1 VHARV
6 TLLEIDTMRASVP
19 TAAALFEHDVLP
31 ALRSQEGYR
40 GVYVLATPEGK
51 AVLVSLWDT
60 EEQAD
65 AGAPT
70 GFYAEALAR
79 YVTLFAAPGAWEMA
93 GITTSQRSLTTLG
106 DRARP
111 TTFWFALSDDA
122 DPESVATAL
131 ESAFLDDGLE
141 AQTLQDRLDQ
151 AVASSWTVN
160 RLIQGFIGLG
170 LVVGVVALGVV
181 SARAVV
187 ERRQQIG
194 VLRAIGFQPGMVRLA
209 FLPEASFIS
218 LAAIATGCA
227 LGLIT
232 AYNVV
237 AHRGEQQDVALAVPW
252 LNLAVIF
259 TVVYLASLAST
270 LLPAIRASRV
280 YPAEAL
286 RYE

>member
-1 VHARV
+1 VFEPVDVEVRDPSTGTEL
-6 TLLEIDTMRASVP
+6 TLTVIGVFDDSVP
-19 TAAALFEHDVLP
+19 
-31 ALRSQEGYR
+31 
-40 GVYVLATPEGK
+40 
-51 AVLVSLWDT
+51 
-60 EEQAD
+60 
-65 AGAPT
+65 
-70 GFYAEALAR
+70 
-79 YVTLFAAPGAWEMA
+79 WEMA
-93 GITTSQRSLTTLG
+93 GITTSQRALAPLG
-106 DRARP
+106 DRAQP
-111 TTFWFALSDDA
+111 TTFWFGLAEGA
-122 DPESVATAL
+122 DPDAVATAL
-131 ESAFLDDGLE
+131 ESAFLESGVE
-141 AQTLQDRLDQ
+141 AQTLQDRLDE

-209 FLPEASFIS
+209 FIAEASFVS
-218 LAAIATGCA
+218 LAAIAVGCG

-237 AHRGEQQDVALAVPW
+237 SYMGAQQDVALTVPW
-252 LNLAVIF
+252 VNLAVI
-259 TVVYLASLAST
+259 TAVYLASVAST
-270 LLPAIRASRV
+270 LIPAIRASRV

>member
-1 VHARV
+1 
-6 TLLEIDTMRASVP
+6 
-19 TAAALFEHDVLP
+19 
-31 ALRSQEGYR
+31 
-40 GVYVLATPEGK
+40 
-51 AVLVSLWDT
+51 
-60 EEQAD
+60 
-65 AGAPT
+65 
-70 GFYAEALAR
+70 
-79 YVTLFAAPGAWEMA
+79 
-93 GITTSQRSLTTLG
+93 
-106 DRARP
+106 
-111 TTFWFALSDDA
+111 
-122 DPESVATAL
+122 VATAL
-131 ESAFLDDGLE
+131 ESAFLDRGVE
-141 AQTLQDRLDQ
+141 AQTLQDRLDE
-151 AVASSWTVN
+151 AVGSSWTMN

-209 FLPEASFIS
+209 FLAEASFVS
-218 LAAIATGCA
+218 LAAIVVGCG

-237 AHRGEQQDVALAVPW
+237 AYMGEQQDVALTVPW
-252 LNLAVIF
+252 LNLTVIF